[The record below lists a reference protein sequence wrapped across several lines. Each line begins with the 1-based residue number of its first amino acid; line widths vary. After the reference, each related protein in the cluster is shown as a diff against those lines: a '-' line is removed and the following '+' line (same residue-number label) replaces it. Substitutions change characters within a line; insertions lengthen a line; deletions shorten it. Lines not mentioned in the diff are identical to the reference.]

1 METENEEYEPRIKM
15 SVYHNDEIVLTSIDG
30 GEPED
35 NTFGRD
41 WAWVP
46 GAIEMAYR
54 LGREDAAAAIAKLIR
69 ED

>member
-1 METENEEYEPRIKM
+1 MKSPRFIVQSINDPWGMRAVLIDTQTNEEVGYD
-15 SVYHNDEIVLTSIDG
+15 S

-46 GAIEMAYR
+46 VLLNKFADEVEQLKGQKY
-54 LGREDAAAAIAKLIR
+54 
-69 ED
+69 